1 VARLSPATQARE
13 GAAFDL
19 WFDTHKL
26 HLFDASTGRAL
37 GR

>member
-1 VARLSPATQARE
+1 VARLSPATRARE
-13 GAAFDL
+13 GTAFNI

-26 HLFDASTGRAL
+26 HLFDAQTGRAL